1 MVVGVLRAKFS
12 IYPMDLKLQLYYFFK
27 GGGTVTCFLAVKKQ
41 VTSSDWNKLNN
52 LDFIS
57 SKYIPII
64 ETEVVQIIDI
74 PGNSNNYGAIK
85 WE

>member
-1 MVVGVLRAKFS
+1 MEVFHIPDGSQVTTVL
-12 IYPMDLKLQLYYFFK
+12 LFK
-27 GGGTVTCFLAVKKQ
+27 GDGTVTCSFTAKKLA
-41 VTSSDWNKLNN
+41 TSTDWNKLNN